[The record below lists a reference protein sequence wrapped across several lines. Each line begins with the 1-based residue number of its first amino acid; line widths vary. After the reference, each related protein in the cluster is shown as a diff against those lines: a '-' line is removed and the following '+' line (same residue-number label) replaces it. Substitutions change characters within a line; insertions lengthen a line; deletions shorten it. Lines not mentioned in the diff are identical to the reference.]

1 MNSQEQPMKRILVA
15 EDSPAQAQLIRGLLE
30 KAEFEVLL
38 APHGQAALEVI
49 ERAVSERAAPDLV
62 LTDLQMPEMNGLDL
76 VRQIRSQY
84 SFLPVILMTAHGSED
99 IAAEALRTGAASY
112 VPKAN
117 LSQNLVSTIREV
129 LDVAKPGRSE
139 LELLE
144 CLAYSDSAFVLGNSP
159 RLIPALVRHLV
170 EHTALMK
177 LCDETGLIRLGR
189 ALDESL
195 TNALYHGNLELD
207 STPCDADAA
216 GWNESAQSRSQQ
228 PPYRDRRIHV
238 TVNLSRTEAVFV
250 IRDDGPGFD
259 LSQVP
264 DPTDPANLESTT
276 GRGLMLIR
284 TFMDEVRHNTEGNEI
299 TIVMRREQPG

>member
-1 MNSQEQPMKRILVA
+1 MTRILVV

-38 APHGQAALEVI
+38 APNGQAALEVI
-49 ERAVSERAAPDLV
+49 ERAAAERAVPDLV
-62 LTDLQMPEMNGLDL
+62 LTDLQMPEMDGLDL
-76 VRQIRSQY
+76 VRQIRGKY

-99 IAAEALRTGAASY
+99 IAVEALRTGAASY
-112 VPKAN
+112 VPKSN

-129 LDVAKPGRSE
+129 LDVTNLGRSD

-144 CLAYSDSAFVLGNSP
+144 CLAYSDSAFVLANSP

-207 STPCDADAA
+207 GTPCDADNAA
-216 GWNESAQSRSQQ
+216 WNESAQSRSQQ

-250 IRDDGPGFD
+250 IRDEGPGFD
-259 LSQVP
+259 LSHVP
-264 DPTDPANLESTT
+264 DPTEPANLESTT